1 MNPLQAILLGI
12 VQGLTEFI
20 PVSSTGHLLLLR
32 HILGMH
38 QEVQG
43 AFVFDLLIQM
53 GTWVAVVVFY
63 WKDLVSITGDMLNG
77 LRHQPAPQARLG
89 WLLVIATIPAVI
101 IGWLAKDSMNGI
113 ASGLGATGLFL
124 LANAAFLL
132 IAEFFDTRQR
142 EAKDLTGLDALWI
155 GGFQALAL
163 LPAISR
169 SAATISGAMTRNL
182 RRRQAARFAFLMAV
196 PIMPAAAVVGLL
208 DLGNLPNPGGL
219 LVPLLLGFAASAIV
233 GYFSIR
239 WLLAYL
245 SRKSLYLFAVYCT
258 AAGLLAILFQFL
270 Q

>member
-1 MNPLQAILLGI
+1 MNSLQAILLGI

-20 PVSSTGHLLLLR
+20 PVSSTGHLLLIRQL
-32 HILGMH
+32 LGMH

-63 WKDLVSITGDMLNG
+63 WQDLISIARDMLNG
-77 LRHQPAPQARLG
+77 LRRQPAPQARLG
-89 WLLVIATIPAVI
+89 WLLALATIPAVI
-101 IGWLAKDSMNGI
+101 VGWLAKDSMNGI
-113 ASGLGATGLFL
+113 ASGLGATGFFL
-124 LANAAFLL
+124 LANATFLVV
-132 IAEFFDTRQR
+132 AELFDTRQR
-142 EAKDLTGLDALWI
+142 EAKDLTGIDALWI

-208 DLGNLPNPGGL
+208 DLGNLTNPGGL
-219 LVPLLLGFAASAIV
+219 FVPLLFGFAASAIV

-239 WLLAYL
+239 WLLIYL
-245 SRKSLYLFAVYCT
+245 STRSLYPFAIYC
-258 AAGLLAILFQFL
+258 AVVGLLAILFQFAL
-270 Q
+270 